1 MVLSDYITECRRL
14 LHDANGNFYS
24 DSELTDYINQGRV
37 RLVRDTG
44 CLRTYQTSSVA
55 QNQEVLLTSSL
66 PSGTST
72 LDIINFNLIWGNTRI
87 ALQYMPFTD
96 FNARLRYYQNYTGR
110 PIAYSMYGQTSIYLG
125 PVPDQTYSVELD
137 TVIMPTALT
146 TSSPTET
153 IPDPYTTPVAF
164 YACHKAKYKEQAY
177 GESEIFSQ
185 EYKNQVKAV
194 LSSVFTRR
202 ITTCLLYTSP
212 SPRD

>member
-96 FNARLRYYQNYTGR
+96 FNARLRYYQNYQGR

-137 TVIMPTALT
+137 TVIMPTSLT

-202 ITTCLLYTSP
+202 ITTPYLMG
-212 SPRD
+212 

>member
-14 LHDANGNFYS
+14 LHDANGNFYT
-24 DSELTDYINQGRV
+24 DSELTDYINQGRT
-37 RLVRDTG
+37 RMVRDTG
-44 CLRTYQTSSVA
+44 CLRTYQTSSVLA
-55 QNQEVLLTSSL
+55 NQEVLLTSSL
-66 PSGTST
+66 PSGSNT

-87 ALQYMPFTD
+87 ALQYMAFTD

-125 PVPDQTYSVELD
+125 PIPDQTYSVELD
-137 TVIMPTALT
+137 TVVMPTALT

-164 YACHKAKYKEQAY
+164 YACYKAKHKEQAY
-177 GESEIFSQ
+177 GESEIFNQ
-185 EYKNQVKAV
+185 EYKNQVRAV

-202 ITTCLLYTSP
+202 ITTPYLMG
-212 SPRD
+212 

>member
-24 DSELTDYINQGRV
+24 DSELTDYINQGRT

-55 QNQEVLLTSSL
+55 QDQEILLTSSL
-66 PSGTST
+66 PSGSNT

-125 PVPDQTYSVELD
+125 PVPDQTYTVELD
-137 TVIMPTALT
+137 TVVMPVALT
-146 TSSPTET
+146 TLSPTET

-164 YACHKAKYKEQAY
+164 YASYKAKHKEQAF
-177 GESEIFSQ
+177 GEAEIFNQ
-185 EYKNQVKAV
+185 EYKNQVRAV

-202 ITTCLLYTSP
+202 ITTPYLMG
-212 SPRD
+212 

>member
-96 FNARLRYYQNYTGR
+96 FNARLRYYQNYQGR

-153 IPDPYTTPVAF
+153 ITDPYTTPVAF
-164 YACHKAKYKEQAY
+164 YACNKAKYKEQAY

-202 ITTCLLYTSP
+202 ITTPYLMG
-212 SPRD
+212 

>member
-96 FNARLRYYQNYTGR
+96 FNARLRYYQNYQGR

-202 ITTCLLYTSP
+202 ITTPYLMG
-212 SPRD
+212 

>member
-24 DSELTDYINQGRV
+24 DSELTDYINQGRI

-87 ALQYMPFTD
+87 ALQYLPFTD

-137 TVIMPTALT
+137 TVIMPTALST
-146 TSSPTET
+146 TSPTET

-202 ITTCLLYTSP
+202 ITTPYLMG
-212 SPRD
+212 

>member
-1 MVLSDYITECRRL
+1 MALSDYITECRRL

-24 DSELTDYINQGRV
+24 DSELTDYINQGRT

-55 QNQEVLLTSSL
+55 ANQEILLTSSL
-66 PSGTST
+66 PSGVNT
-72 LDIINFNLIWGNTRI
+72 LDVINFNLIWGNTRI
-87 ALQYMPFTD
+87 ALQYLPFTD

-146 TSSPTET
+146 TASPTET
-153 IPDPYTTPVAF
+153 IPEPYTTPVAF
-164 YACHKAKYKEQAY
+164 YACYKAKHKEQAY
-177 GESEIFSQ
+177 GESEIFNQ
-185 EYKNQVKAV
+185 EYKNQVRAV

-202 ITTCLLYTSP
+202 ITTPYLMG
-212 SPRD
+212 

>member
-55 QNQEVLLTSSL
+55 ANQEVLLTSSL

-96 FNARLRYYQNYTGR
+96 FNARLRYYQNYIGR

-137 TVIMPTALT
+137 TVIMPTALSS
-146 TSSPTET
+146 SSPTET
-153 IPDPYTTPVAF
+153 IPEPYTTPVAF
-164 YACHKAKYKEQAY
+164 YASHKAKYKEQAY

-202 ITTCLLYTSP
+202 ITTPYLMG
-212 SPRD
+212 

>member
-1 MVLSDYITECRRL
+1 MAALSDYITECRRM
-14 LHDANGNFYS
+14 LHDANGNFYT
-24 DSELTDYINQGRV
+24 DAELTDYINQGRA

-55 QNQEVLLTSSL
+55 FNQEVLLTSSL

-72 LDIINFNLIWGNTRI
+72 LDVLTFNLIWGNTRI
-87 ALQYMPFTD
+87 ALQYLPWTD

-125 PVPDQTYSVELD
+125 PIPDQAYSVELD
-137 TVIMPTALT
+137 TVILPTALT
-146 TSSPTET
+146 PSSPTEV

-177 GESEIFSQ
+177 GESEIFKQ
-185 EYKNQVKAV
+185 EYTNQVRAV
-194 LSSVFTRR
+194 LASVFTRR
-202 ITTCLLYTSP
+202 ITTPYLVG
-212 SPRD
+212 